1 LLTATTGI
9 QQNQSVAAT
18 TVFDRQGQ
26 TTTTRKMIN
35 NQSSNNNIIVDNNN
49 VMEETRDLTTH
60 QPLTNEV
67 YDQKSRLLKHTANAV
82 MMVRPVHFEFNP
94 ETAVDNEFQNNTAGQ
109 LNSEYVTEAALLEFA
124 KSVEILQN
132 EGIEVIVLEKMIN
145 ESTECTE
152 SSCIKTPDAV
162 FPNNWFGT
170 TRDGKVIV
178 YTMATENRRAETRRL
193 PDVIQMLH
201 ERGFEF
207 DEKPLIMSSNNNNCD
222 EGQDNLEILEGTGAM
237 VIDHVGGVV
246 YAAKSVRCNPKA
258 LDQFMQLRSHQFSES
273 VLFETKSSTGKEI
286 YHTNVMM
293 SIGSNFAVVC
303 SESIVEHVEGS
314 QSANGCLSRSQV
326 LSKLAQD
333 RTVIDISFE
342 QAERHFCANILEL
355 RGHNDEPKIVMSTSA
370 YNGFTPEQR
379 AQLEKCGGK
388 LVPIPIA
395 DAIEFVGGGSARC
408 MLAEVFLPK
417 KKTNVPSCA

>member
-1 LLTATTGI
+1 MT
-9 QQNQSVAAT
+9 
-18 TVFDRQGQ
+18 
-26 TTTTRKMIN
+26 
-35 NQSSNNNIIVDNNN
+35 NQSSMNIVVRNL
-49 VMEETRDLTTH
+49 EEQQEEKTRDLTTH
-60 QPLTNEV
+60 QPHYT
-67 YDQKSRLLKHTANAV
+67 KSRMLKHTANAV

-94 ETAVDNEFQNNTAGQ
+94 ETAVDNEFQNDTAGQ

-132 EGIEVIVLEKMIN
+132 EGIEVLVLEKSHLKS

-193 PDVIQMLH
+193 SDVMQMLH

-207 DEKPLIMSSNNNNCD
+207 DENPLIMSSDANE
-222 EGQDNLEILEGTGAM
+222 EGQQEEQSKDISSDEILEGTGAM
-237 VIDHVGGVV
+237 VIDHIGGIV
-246 YAAKSVRCNPKA
+246 YAAKSVRCSPKA
-258 LDQFMQLRSHQFSES
+258 LDRFMQLRSHQFSES

-303 SESIVEHVEGS
+303 SESIVEHEES
-314 QSANGCLSRSQV
+314 SAQNANVNSCCLSRSQV
-326 LSKLAQD
+326 LSKLALD

-379 AQLEKCGGK
+379 AQLEKCGK

-417 KKTNVPSCA
+417 KNNAQLSCA

>member
-1 LLTATTGI
+1 MTN
-9 QQNQSVAAT
+9 QQ
-18 TVFDRQGQ
+18 
-26 TTTTRKMIN
+26 
-35 NQSSNNNIIVDNNN
+35 QSSNNNIVVTRNL
-49 VMEETRDLTTH
+49 ESEKTRDLTTH
-60 QPLTNEV
+60 QPHNTTNH
-67 YDQKSRLLKHTANAV
+67 RLLKHTANAV

-132 EGIEVIVLEKMIN
+132 EGIEVIVLEKSHLKS

-170 TRDGKVIV
+170 TRDGKVIA

-193 PDVIQMLH
+193 PDVMQMLH

-207 DEKPLIMSSNNNNCD
+207 DEEPLIMSSYHNNNGGE
-222 EGQDNLEILEGTGAM
+222 EGQDISHGDEILEGTGAM
-237 VIDHVGGVV
+237 VIDHIGGIV
-246 YAAKSVRCNPKA
+246 YAAKSVRCSPKA
-258 LDQFMQLRSHQFSES
+258 LDNFMQLRSHQFSES

-303 SESIVEHVEGS
+303 SESIVEHEES
-314 QSANGCLSRSQV
+314 SAQNANGCLSRSQV
-326 LSKLAQD
+326 LNKLAQD

-417 KKTNVPSCA
+417 KNNAQSSCA